1 MAFFVEASLCD
12 EAQRVRQQ
20 VDANGWDLV
29 NMQVVLGQLFYDQ
42 KHGGNFSFACVV
54 QFNWCR
60 KLISN
65 GLLQVLLPY
74 I

>member
-29 NMQVVLGQLFYDQ
+29 NMQVVLGRLFDYR
-42 KHGGNFSFACVV
+42 SMEAILALPV
-54 QFNWCR
+54 WCY
-60 KLISN
+60 LIGVES
-65 GLLQVLLPY
+65 
-74 I
+74 